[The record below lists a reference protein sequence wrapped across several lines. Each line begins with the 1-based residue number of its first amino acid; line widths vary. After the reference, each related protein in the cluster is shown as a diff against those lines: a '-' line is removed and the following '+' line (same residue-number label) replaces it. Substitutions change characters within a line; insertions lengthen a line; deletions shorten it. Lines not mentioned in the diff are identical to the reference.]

1 MQLLEVNP
9 FIRYA
14 RMHTCYKPEKTNC
27 VCYDCRI
34 FYILRGDGTLYVGGE
49 RYRVGENSVVFL
61 PPASRYRFAFTEPDA
76 VRQYVLNFDLT
87 DKCSAVSRSLGTATE
102 ADFRPEKMPRY
113 TLPAEFSAPLIQH
126 NSVPVRSLIGGCVDL
141 FLQRE
146 PYFSE
151 MASAILKRT
160 LLELLRGQKN
170 ETPGYALARSVT
182 AFIRENFSDVELSN
196 TAIAEQF
203 NYHPYHLSR
212 IMKQFTGQTLH
223 GYLLEYRL
231 HMAKEYLI
239 TTALT
244 VTAVAEKTGFSSYSY
259 FIKLFRERT
268 GQSPHRYRQARR
280 NMGL

>member
-1 MQLLEVNP
+1 MQLSEVNP

-14 RMHTCYKPEKTNC
+14 RMHTCYAPVKKDC
-27 VCYDCRI
+27 ICYDCRI
-34 FYILRGDGTLYVGGE
+34 FYILRGDGTLHTGGE
-49 RYRVGENSVVFL
+49 RYRVGENSLVFL
-61 PPASRYRFAFTEPDA
+61 PPASKYRFSFADPEG
-76 VRQYVLNFDLT
+76 VRLYVLNFDLT
-87 DKCSAVSRSLGTATE
+87 DAFYSISDSLGTVTE
-102 ADFRPEKMPRY
+102 GEFRPERMPRY
-113 TLPAEFSAPLIQH
+113 DLPAEFSAPLVRH
-126 NSVPVRSLIGGCVDL
+126 DSVPVRGLVAGCVDL

-146 PYFSE
+146 PYFGE
-151 MASAILKRT
+151 MASAILKRA
-160 LLELLRGQKN
+160 LIELLKGQKN

-182 AFIRENFSDVELSN
+182 AYIRENFADPALSN
-196 TAIAEQF
+196 TAIAERF

-239 TTALT
+239 TTAVT

-268 GQSPHRYRQARR
+268 GQSPARYRQMHRT
-280 NMGL
+280 MGL